1 MIITPPLHY
10 TCIGDG
16 PDVLLIHGWA
26 SSSQMWSRLMHDL
39 KGEARFWAVDLYGFG
54 ESPRPEM
61 ELPDIE
67 THTALLIDFCDQ
79 HGIRPAAIMGHSM
92 GGMLT
97 LKLALAR
104 PDLAERLVLM
114 SSVVTG
120 SYGVPIEISRLI
132 TSSLGSFAVA
142 KSKPFWMLAQSDFL
156 PSLLKAP
163 WYMDEEAATRTRLDF
178 KRTSWQAAMGGL
190 TSIARENLE
199 PHLPALRQPTL
210 VIVGKRD
217 LTVPT
222 KESYL
227 AAKHLPNSR
236 LVELPRSHHHP
247 LDEEPTR
254 TVGAIH
260 DFLRERHQAAVS

>member
-1 MIITPPLHY
+1 MMTTPPLHY
-10 TCIGDG
+10 TRIGDG

-26 SSSQMWSRLMHDL
+26 SSSQMWTRLMHDL

-54 ESPRPEM
+54 ESPRPQA

-67 THTALLIDFCDQ
+67 THTAMLIDFCDQ
-79 HGIRPAAIMGHSM
+79 HNIHPTTIMGHSM

-120 SYGVPIEISRLI
+120 SYGVPIEISKLF
-132 TSSLGSFAVA
+132 SGSLGDFAVA
-142 KSKPFWMLAQSDFL
+142 KSKPFWMLAQSDLL
-156 PSLLKAP
+156 PPLLTAP
-163 WYMDEEAATRTRLDF
+163 WYMDEEAAARTRLDF

-199 PHLPALRQPTL
+199 PHLPHLRKPTL

-227 AAKHLPNSR
+227 AAQRIPNSR
-236 LVELPRSHHHP
+236 LVELPHSHHHP
-247 LDEEPTR
+247 LDEEPIR
-254 TVGAIH
+254 VVGAIR
-260 DFLRERHQAAVS
+260 DFLHEQHFAAAG